1 MIKAINSTNF
11 KSVIV
16 PKYPKLSESQEKVLE
31 DIRIKLGDK
40 AEKKHFLITPLKDDV
55 VELSEVYNV
64 REVGTGIG
72 KKIRYSDPLLIGRYN
87 EETPFE
93 MNDYKKVHKEQLK
106 DLLGL
111 LGFVTIFMAGLL
123 GFMFAITNKKPFQS
137 QETEKVVNM
146 TKDSLQN
153 VKQDSLNFAKESLKV
168 LK

>member
-16 PKYPKLSESQEKVLE
+16 PKYPKLSETQEKVLE

-64 REVGTGIG
+64 KNIGNGID
-72 KKIRYSDPLLIGRYN
+72 KKIQYSDSLLIGRYN

-93 MNDYKKVHKEQLK
+93 MSDLKTVQKEQLK
-106 DLLGL
+106 SLLGVL
-111 LGFVTIFMAGLL
+111 APTFLIIGIILMSTFGS
-123 GFMFAITNKKPFQS
+123 KKQS
-137 QETEKVVNM
+137 QEQTLEKVETVA
-146 TKDSLQN
+146 KDSLQ
-153 VKQDSLNFAKESLKV
+153 KLKYDSIKLFK
-168 LK
+168 

>member
-16 PKYPKLSESQEKVLE
+16 PKYPKLSESQEKVVE
-31 DIRIKLGDK
+31 DIRTKLGDK
-40 AEKKHFLITPLKDDV
+40 AEKNHFLISPLKDDV

-93 MNDYKKVHKEQLK
+93 MSDYKKVHKEQLK
-106 DLLGL
+106 DFLGL
-111 LGFVTIFMAGLL
+111 VGFVALFMAGML

-146 TKDSLQN
+146 TKDSLQTL
-153 VKQDSLNFAKESLKV
+153 KQDSLNLFK
-168 LK
+168 

>member
-16 PKYPKLSESQEKVLE
+16 PKYPKLSETQEKVLE

-64 REVGTGIG
+64 KNIGNGID
-72 KKIRYSDPLLIGRYN
+72 KKIQYSDSLLIGRYN

-93 MNDYKKVHKEQLK
+93 MSDLKTVQKEQLIS
-106 DLLGL
+106 LLGVLAPTL
-111 LGFVTIFMAGLL
+111 LIIGTILMSTFGL
-123 GFMFAITNKKPFQS
+123 KKQP
-137 QETEKVVNM
+137 QEQTLEKFETVA
-146 TKDSLQN
+146 KDSLQTL
-153 VKQDSLNFAKESLKV
+153 KYDSIKLFK
-168 LK
+168 

>member
-1 MIKAINSTNF
+1 MIKVISSTNF

-40 AEKKHFLITPLKDDV
+40 AEKKHFLITPLKDNV
-55 VELSEVYNV
+55 VELSQVYNV
-64 REVGTGIG
+64 KNIGTGIN
-72 KKIRYSDPLLIGRYN
+72 KKVQYSDPLFIGRYN
-87 EETPFE
+87 EEHPFE

-106 DLLGL
+106 DLGSLLSFICFFLPAMLGL
-111 LGFVTIFMAGLL
+111 MFVT
-123 GFMFAITNKKPFQS
+123 TNKHQAKTQ
-137 QETEKVVNM
+137 QTEKVTTM
-146 TKDSLQN
+146 AKDSLQN